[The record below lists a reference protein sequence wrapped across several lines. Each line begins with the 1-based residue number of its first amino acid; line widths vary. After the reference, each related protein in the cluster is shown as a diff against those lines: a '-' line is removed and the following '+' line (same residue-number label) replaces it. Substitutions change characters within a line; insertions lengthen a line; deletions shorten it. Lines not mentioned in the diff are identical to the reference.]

1 MGVPRQGR
9 CGVRAYL
16 PSSLPTPFK
25 AAPTA
30 FPITALPHTPLQL
43 NISRLQSLYTLNCAR
58 RLSLF
63 SFASTM
69 PLPFKLPLDAYVLMI
84 PITYA
89 SVAFMTLCARVPTV
103 DPE

>member
-1 MGVPRQGR
+1 
-9 CGVRAYL
+9 
-16 PSSLPTPFK
+16 
-25 AAPTA
+25 
-30 FPITALPHTPLQL
+30 
-43 NISRLQSLYTLNCAR
+43 
-58 RLSLF
+58 
-63 SFASTM
+63 M